1 MSYLEILHAHA
12 QTLRELCVRFLKD
25 PEPVVY
31 EDRLHCMVRF
41 DPIPDGVAYNDSD
54 PFSPYYFCPE
64 GMGFNIVY
72 GDIVEL
78 LVGFTTSEVGEIRK
92 LIISSTDDAKVQYR
106 SYIEEALPG
115 LHADEY
121 DGAAKMMRENRRY
134 ELLKM
139 FAPSEMRLANGKE
152 VLEAHLWAVY
162 ALEEFQLA
170 LDFASIPPFADDRES
185 LSKSGYIEDML
196 DLEFPGRM
204 PKPTKYARAVRAIG
218 RQKSTMMD
226 AATRLV
232 FATKHLQYA
241 LVLLHSNQIQQD
253 REALR
258 AARDSRMK
266 GLNEINRLKE
276 EAVEQALKLATANWK
291 KDFDKAIRIG
301 DMADLVYRKLAD
313 QGLGMALPG
322 TSDRLKEWI
331 KPVAPDYARKGG
343 RRKKTS

>member
-1 MSYLEILHAHA
+1 M
-12 QTLRELCVRFLKD
+12 RFLKD

-41 DPIPDGVAYNDSD
+41 DPVPDGVAYNDSD

-78 LVGFTTSEVGEIRK
+78 LNGFTTSEVGEIRK
-92 LIISSTDDAKVQYR
+92 LIVKSLDDAKLEYR

-115 LHADEY
+115 LSADEY
-121 DGAAKMMRENRRY
+121 DGAAKMIRENRRP
-134 ELLKM
+134 ELLRM
-139 FAPSEMRLANGKE
+139 FPPSDMKLANGKE

-162 ALEEFQLA
+162 ALEEFKLA

-196 DLEFPGRM
+196 DLEFPLRM

-218 RQKSTMMD
+218 RQKSNMMD

-241 LVLLHSNQIQQD
+241 LVLLHSNQIQKD

-258 AARDSRMK
+258 AVKDSRMK
-266 GLNEINRLKE
+266 GLNEINRLKD
-276 EAVEQALKLATANWK
+276 EAAKQALKLASTIWN
-291 KDFDKAIRIG
+291 KDFDKKIRIG

-313 QGLGMALPG
+313 QGFGLALPG

>member
-1 MSYLEILHAHA
+1 M
-12 QTLRELCVRFLKD
+12 RFLKD

-78 LVGFTTSEVGEIRK
+78 LEGFTTGEVGEIRR
-92 LIISSTDDAKVQYR
+92 LIIAATDHARLQYR
-106 SYIEEALPG
+106 RYIEEALPG
-115 LHADEY
+115 RDADEY
-121 DGAAKMMRENRRY
+121 DGAARMMRETRRY
-134 ELLKM
+134 DLLKM
-139 FAPSEMRLANGKE
+139 FAPSEMKLTNGKE
-152 VLEAHLWAVY
+152 ALEAHLWAVC

-170 LDFASIPPFADDRES
+170 LDFASIPPFADDKES
-185 LSKSGYIEDML
+185 LSKTGYIEDML
-196 DLEFPGRM
+196 DLEFPQRM
-204 PKPTKYARAVRAIG
+204 PKPSKYARAVRAIG

-226 AATRLV
+226 AATKLV

-241 LVLLHSNQIQQD
+241 LFLMQARQIQQD
-253 REALR
+253 REALL
-258 AARDSRMK
+258 AVRDSRMK

-276 EAVEQALKLATANWK
+276 EAVKQALKLAAANWE
-291 KDFDKAIRIG
+291 KDFDQAIRIG

-313 QGLGMALPG
+313 QGLGLALPG

-343 RRKKTS
+343 RRKKTSQS